1 MIPPNF
7 LWLGE
12 NMLHKRNNVF
22 YFRRSVPKLLVGI
35 LNKREI
41 WISLHTD
48 KLSHAKP
55 LEQRLNQAIAFIDV
69 QFKLRLINCEEA
81 LRQLQSAGFSA
92 ATKAPIDEIPNI
104 SRQDSRIFS
113 KQEQSQ
119 SFQDL
124 DLKTLYEMFA
134 KEKSSSGS
142 WSAKTTKEYKAAFSL
157 FWRFLNESGQPAITH
172 KLLLGYRNTLMAL
185 PPRHESQQ
193 QLRGKTLA
201 DIAAMKHDMP
211 LSNRQINKQTIC
223 ISSFW
228 KWLVL
233 HDYVKENPAHSL
245 LLPKCGIGK
254 SPDTERGAYT
264 ADEMKKIL
272 VTLDQQREQLLRTR
286 PERYWIP
293 ILSAYSG
300 LRLGECSQLLCDDV
314 LMCSD
319 IWCLDIKAT
328 ANDDKRLKTLT
339 STRRIPLHPAVTGR
353 GFLNYLEEIKSAGHT
368 RLFPLLVCHP
378 VNGYGHHVGKAYA
391 TWNRKFITNDKM
403 KTFHSMRHA
412 VANELKQSGV
422 AVELI
427 SELLGHRVESISMGR
442 YGKKFRPEA
451 LLEAIKK
458 LPW

>member
-1 MIPPNF
+1 
-7 LWLGE
+7 
-12 NMLHKRNNVF
+12 MLHKRNNVF

-119 SFQDL
+119 SFQNL
-124 DLKTLYEMFA
+124 DLKALYEMFA

-157 FWRFLNESGQPAITH
+157 FSRFLQESENSPISH
-172 KLLLGYRNTLMAL
+172 KLLLIYRNILKEL
-185 PPRHESQQ
+185 PPRHESQKN
-193 QLRGKTLA
+193 LIGKNLA
-201 DIAAMKHDMP
+201 AIAAMKHGTT
-211 LSNRQINKQTIC
+211 LSNRQVNKHLIC
-223 ISSFW
+223 IGGFFH
-228 KWLVL
+228 WLET
-233 HDYVKENPAHSL
+233 HEYIDKSPAHDL
-245 LLPKCGIGK
+245 LFPKSSTGK
-254 SPDTERGAYT
+254 APETERKAYSV
-264 ADEMKKIL
+264 DEVLKIIE
-272 VTLDQQREQLLRTR
+272 TLDRQKNDLLSSR
-286 PERYWIP
+286 PERYWVP
-293 ILSAYSG
+293 IIGAYSG
-300 LRLGECSQLLCDDV
+300 MRLGEICQLH
-314 LMCSD
+314 CSD
-319 IWCLDIKAT
+319 IVKDSDVWCFDIVAT
-328 ANDDKRLKTLT
+328 SDDSKRLKTVA
-339 STRRIPLHPAVTGR
+339 SVRRIPIHFAIIGR
-353 GFLNYLEEIKSAGHT
+353 GFIDYLEEMKLAGHQ

-378 VNGYGHHVGKAYA
+378 VNGFGHHLGKVYSKF
-391 TWNRKFITNDKM
+391 NRKYISTDPL
-403 KTFHSMRHA
+403 KTFHSLRHSLI
-412 VANELKQSGV
+412 NELKQAGI

-427 SELLGHRVESISMGR
+427 SELVGHHVNSVTMAR
-442 YGKKFRPEA
+442 YGKKYRTEL
-451 LLEAIKK
+451 LLEALKQ